1 MTNDHDTQGQALA
14 VDDCAWL
21 GQLEELESRQHLEG
35 EEMATLR
42 LLRLRKRRLDRDRA
56 MKARLLDFA
65 LEMDFC
71 TWPERA
77 FAHKA
82 MLAAWEWAKATG
94 SEE

>member
-1 MTNDHDTQGQALA
+1 MTDDRHTPMQASPE
-14 VDDCAWL
+14 DGGGWL
-21 GQLEELESRQHLEG
+21 DELERLESRRHLEG

-42 LLRLRKRRLDRDRA
+42 LLRLRKLRLLRDRA

-77 FAHKA
+77 LAHKA
-82 MLAAWEWAKATG
+82 MLAAWEWAKAT
-94 SEE
+94 E